1 MRQGGTDERE
11 ARRDGGG
18 GVGGRHR
25 DGRVGHRVDPG
36 RHPHIASAQK
46 SLAAAEKQLM
56 EAVHHYGG
64 HRARALELT
73 QQVRAE
79 LREALE
85 YARTHAGEFK

>member
-1 MRQGGTDERE
+1 MSRKHVVTAVVALAVGIVTGVSGT
-11 ARRDGGG
+11 AWTQ
-18 GVGGRHR
+18 
-25 DGRVGHRVDPG
+25 G
-36 RHPHIASAQK
+36 RHPHIVSAQK
-46 SLAAAEKQLM
+46 SLTAAEKHLQ

-73 QQVRAE
+73 QQARAE

>member
-1 MRQGGTDERE
+1 MSGKHVVTAVAALAVGIVTGVSGT
-11 ARRDGGG
+11 AWTQ
-18 GVGGRHR
+18 
-25 DGRVGHRVDPG
+25 G

-73 QQVRAE
+73 QQARAE

-85 YARTHAGEFK
+85 YARTYAGEFK